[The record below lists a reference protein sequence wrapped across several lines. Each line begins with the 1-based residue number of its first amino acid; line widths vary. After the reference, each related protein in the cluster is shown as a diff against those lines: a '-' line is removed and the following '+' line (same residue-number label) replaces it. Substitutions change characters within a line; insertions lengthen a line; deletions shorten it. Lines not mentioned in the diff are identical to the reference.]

1 MAFAARLPWIVNV
14 GIFRNMT
21 WGFHHNQEKRG
32 LNAESLGKRL
42 LGLHLSRDRGL
53 RTRAWEEV

>member
-42 LGLHLSRDRGL
+42 LGLPLYG
-53 RTRAWEEV
+53 